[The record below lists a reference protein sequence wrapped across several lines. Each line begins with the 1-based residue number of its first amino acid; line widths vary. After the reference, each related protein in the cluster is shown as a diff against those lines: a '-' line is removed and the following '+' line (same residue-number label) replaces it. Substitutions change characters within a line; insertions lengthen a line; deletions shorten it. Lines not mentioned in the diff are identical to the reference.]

1 MVNKKKS
8 PDNWGRP
15 RKQLIEG
22 VKEVSLT
29 VQLPETLIKALRKEG
44 KKQGKSMK
52 ELIGTSLLSTYAE
65 LLNIPQG
72 DNNLVELE
80 KSNENNLNSRFK
92 KILFKMKRIFIML
105 IVVMLS
111 FSVDA
116 QNLSTKEVSEAYAEA
131 MKSDVTTFLGIPVD
145 GTVSSM
151 KQKLISKGFVPKKVG
166 TNEFLEGEFN
176 GTDVRVFIVTNN
188 NKVWR
193 IMLADKNRVDE
204 AQIKIRFNILVSQFE
219 NNKRYIPLDKYTLS
233 DEEDISYEMT
243 VHNKNYIACFCQV
256 PNWESHTLALQKLVH
271 NELLSK
277 YTEAELK
284 NPSEEITKEIQN
296 TEIKIGTKLMV
307 MKPVWFNIVR
317 SNGEY
322 YICMYYDNEYNH
334 ANGED
339 L

>member
-72 DNNLVELE
+72 DNSPVMLE
-80 KSNENNLNSRFK
+80 KSNENNLNSRLI

-105 IVVMLS
+105 IVAMLS
-111 FSVDA
+111 FSVEA
-116 QNLSTKEVSEAYAEA
+116 QNLSTKEVSEAYAKA

-151 KQKLISKGFVPKKVG
+151 KQKLIAKGYKQYSDMLSG
-166 TNEFLEGEFN
+166 QFN
-176 GTDVRVFIVTNN
+176 GQDVYLSFAANKG
-188 NKVWR
+188 KVWR
-193 IMLADKNRVDE
+193 VAVINKTPDSE
-204 AQIKIRFNILVSQFE
+204 AQIRLQFNALVRQFK
-219 NNKRYIPLDKYTLS
+219 NSTKYDNVKEYDPTI
-233 DEEDISYEMT
+233 DESEDIDYEMSA
-243 VHNKNYIACFCQV
+243 HNKEYEAHFY
-256 PNWESHTLALQKLVH
+256 QKSRI
-271 NELLSK
+271 EGDSIK
-277 YTEAELK
+277 W
-284 NPSEEITKEIQN
+284 KE
-296 TEIKIGTKLMV
+296 
-307 MKPVWFNIVR
+307 
-317 SNGEY
+317 
-322 YICMYYDNEYNH
+322 
-334 ANGED
+334 
-339 L
+339 

>member
-8 PDNWGRP
+8 IDNWGRP

-92 KILFKMKRIFIML
+92 KLLFKMKRIFIML
-105 IVVMLS
+105 IVAMFS

-116 QNLSTKEVSEAYAEA
+116 QDLSSKEVTEAYAEA
-131 MKSDVTTFLGIPVD
+131 IKSDMTTFLGIPVD

-151 KQKLISKGFVPKKVG
+151 KQKLIAKGFKQDSNLLSG
-166 TNEFLEGEFN
+166 QFN
-176 GTDVRVFIVTNN
+176 GQDVYLSFAANKG
-188 NKVWR
+188 KVWR
-193 IMLADKNRVDE
+193 VALINKTPYSRAQIRPQFNALVRQFKNSTKYNNVEEYDPTIDENEDIEIEMLAN
-204 AQIKIRFNILVSQFE
+204 
-219 NNKRYIPLDKYTLS
+219 
-233 DEEDISYEMT
+233 
-243 VHNKNYIACFCQV
+243 
-256 PNWESHTLALQKLVH
+256 
-271 NELLSK
+271 
-277 YTEAELK
+277 
-284 NPSEEITKEIQN
+284 TKEYEGHFYQKSHI
-296 TEIKIGTKLMV
+296 EGDSIKLKEQYKLSFLKECPNASLETIEAGCKV
-307 MKPVWFNIVR
+307 MFEFYKLYSETSKHVWFKIVR
-317 SNGEY
+317 NSYGSY
-322 YICMYYDNEYNH
+322 SILIFYDNEYNKP
-334 ANGED
+334 NGED

>member
-72 DNNLVELE
+72 DNSPVMLE
-80 KSNENNLNSRFK
+80 KSNENNLNSRLI

-105 IVVMLS
+105 IVAMLS
-111 FSVDA
+111 FSVEA
-116 QNLSTKEVSEAYAEA
+116 QNLSTKEVSEAYAKA
-131 MKSDVTTFLGIPVD
+131 MKSDVTTFLGILVD

-151 KQKLISKGFVPKKVG
+151 KQKLIAKGFKQYSDMLSG
-166 TNEFLEGEFN
+166 QFN
-176 GTDVRVFIVTNN
+176 GQDVYLSFAANKG
-188 NKVWR
+188 KVWR
-193 IMLADKNRVDE
+193 VAVINKTPDSE
-204 AQIKIRFNILVSQFE
+204 AQIRLQFNALVRQFKNSTKYDNVKEYDPTIDESEDIDYEMSAHNKEYEAHFYQKSRIEGDSIKWKEQLKLSLLKEVPNATVENIEASWKVMFEFGKLIGKISKHVWFKIHRNYYNSYNILIF
-219 NNKRYIPLDKYTLS
+219 
-233 DEEDISYEMT
+233 
-243 VHNKNYIACFCQV
+243 
-256 PNWESHTLALQKLVH
+256 
-271 NELLSK
+271 
-277 YTEAELK
+277 
-284 NPSEEITKEIQN
+284 
-296 TEIKIGTKLMV
+296 
-307 MKPVWFNIVR
+307 
-317 SNGEY
+317 
-322 YICMYYDNEYNH
+322 YDNEYNKP
-334 ANGED
+334 NGED

>member
-80 KSNENNLNSRFK
+80 KSNENNLNSRLK

-105 IVVMLS
+105 IVAMFS
-111 FSVDA
+111 FSLEA
-116 QNLSTKEVSEAYAEA
+116 QNLSTEEVSEAYAEVL
-131 MKSDVTTFLGIPVD
+131 KSDMTTFLGIPVN

-151 KQKLISKGFVPKKVG
+151 KQKLIAKGFKQDSDMLSG
-166 TNEFLEGEFN
+166 QFN
-176 GTDVRVFIVTNN
+176 GHDVYLSFAA
-188 NKVWR
+188 NKGEVWR
-193 IMLADKNRVDE
+193 VAVINKTPYSE
-204 AQIKIRFNILVSQFE
+204 AQIRLQFNNLVRQFK
-219 NNKRYIPLDKYTLS
+219 NSTKYANVEEYNPTI
-233 DEEDISYEMT
+233 DESEDIDHEMSINHKEYEA
-243 VHNKNYIACFCQV
+243 NFYQKSRIEGDSIKFKEQFKLSLLKDS
-256 PNWESHTLALQKLVH
+256 PNTSLKVIEDGCKVMF
-271 NELLSK
+271 ELFKTTGQLS
-277 YTEAELK
+277 
-284 NPSEEITKEIQN
+284 
-296 TEIKIGTKLMV
+296 
-307 MKPVWFNIVR
+307 KPVWFKICRNYYDSYNIL
-317 SNGEY
+317 
-322 YICMYYDNEYNH
+322 IFYDNEYNKP
-334 ANGED
+334 NGED